1 MCFVLKPLFQALY
14 LEINHNYVFNIFEVL
29 DNYSNIRQKYLSYT
43 SCWNF
48 FFLQT
53 IAERNSGYWIICN
66 CIYCSWMKYPQVS
79 IKGCVTQKHYIP
91 FDLFWNLK
99 LRSCDT
105 ALDSSQYS
113 TCWLCLSKT
122 WFMNN
127 LDECYLTSLTSLLCL
142 WSVDKL
148 KLHNHYTYP

>member
-1 MCFVLKPLFQALY
+1 MYSIFLKFWIIIL
-14 LEINHNYVFNIFEVL
+14 ISDKNICLILHVG
-29 DNYSNIRQKYLSYT
+29 T
-43 SCWNF
+43 F
-48 FFLQT
+48 FSPDHRRGEQ
-53 IAERNSGYWIICN
+53 WIICSN

>member
-1 MCFVLKPLFQALY
+1 MYSIFLKF
-14 LEINHNYVFNIFEVL
+14 
-29 DNYSNIRQKYLSYT
+29 
-43 SCWNF
+43 
-48 FFLQT
+48 
-53 IAERNSGYWIICN
+53 WIIILISDKNICLILHVGTFFSPDHRRGEQWIIRN

-79 IKGCVTQKHYIP
+79 IKGCLTQKHYIP